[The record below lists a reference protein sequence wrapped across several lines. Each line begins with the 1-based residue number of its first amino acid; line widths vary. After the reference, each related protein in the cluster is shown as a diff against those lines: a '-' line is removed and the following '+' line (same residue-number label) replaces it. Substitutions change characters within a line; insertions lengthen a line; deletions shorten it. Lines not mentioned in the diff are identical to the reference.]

1 LSKDNLANIVLIE
14 LQVNKKSN
22 KVILMRTLAAL
33 IFAMLVSKPVS
44 AQIWDHLIT
53 LKDATEYLIDPASV
67 IKKESIVRYT
77 QLINY
82 PKGYDGAS
90 RNILSIQQF
99 KEIDCKD
106 NLIKTI
112 SMIAYSE
119 MNARGNILTLSVGR
133 ENKMLKINQNSVS
146 GLYKDEVCK

>member
-1 LSKDNLANIVLIE
+1 MN
-14 LQVNKKSN
+14 QTSN
-22 KVILMRTLAAL
+22 KVILMRTLATL
-33 IFAMLVSKPVS
+33 ISAMLVSKPVS

-53 LKDATEYLIDPASV
+53 LKDATEYMIDPASIV
-67 IKKESIVRYT
+67 KKESIVRYT

-82 PKGYDGAS
+82 PKGYDDAS
-90 RNILSIQQF
+90 RNIFSIQQF

-119 MNARGNILTLSVGR
+119 MNARGSILTLSVGR
-133 ENKMLKINQNSVS
+133 ENKLLKINQNSVS

>member
-1 LSKDNLANIVLIE
+1 LISKTA
-14 LQVNKKSN
+14 
-22 KVILMRTLAAL
+22 
-33 IFAMLVSKPVS
+33 S
-44 AQIWDHLIT
+44 AQIWDHLVT
-53 LKDATEYLIDPASV
+53 TKEATEYLIDPASIV
-67 IKKESIVRYT
+67 KKVNIVRYT

-82 PKGYDGAS
+82 PKGHDDAN

-99 KEIDCKD
+99 KEIDCKND
-106 NLIKTI
+106 LIKTI

-133 ENKMLKINQNSVS
+133 ENKILKINQNSVS

>member
-1 LSKDNLANIVLIE
+1 M
-14 LQVNKKSN
+14 N
-22 KVILMRTLAAL
+22 KVIFVIILTAIHYPNL
-33 IFAMLVSKPVS
+33 VS
-44 AQIWDHLIT
+44 AQIWDHLVT
-53 LKDATEYLIDPASV
+53 TKEATEYLVDPASIV
-67 IKKESIVRYT
+67 KKENTVRYT

-82 PKGYDGAS
+82 PKGYDES
-90 RNILSIQQF
+90 NRNILSIQQF

-106 NLIKTI
+106 DLIKTI

-133 ENKMLKINQNSVS
+133 ENKILKINQNSVT